1 MILGKIAFYT
11 NSFEMPF
18 LSTVFLL
25 MLIIEYF
32 SKERMELSENKMFN
46 RILIL
51 AFLQAAFDMLIQM
64 ICATH
69 TITEISTT
77 LYDLINIF
85 HKIFAMMYIV
95 IAGSH
100 LTYILMI
107 SYEKVRKNIKQIN
120 TFFTVIYIL
129 LGIVEFLFTN
139 SEVIAQQG
147 NYYTIRGWTIHV
159 AFIFTFLTSTIS
171 LIVGFNKLK
180 AKDKRYFSVILNV
193 IAYFTCTTLVLTIP
207 GMQLYSTYLAFI
219 CYVMYFTIENPDIHM
234 IEQINLAKEQAEQ
247 ASKAKTEFLSNM
259 SHEIRTPLN
268 AIVGLSEDI
277 GTFEQELPEQVKEDS
292 KDIIAASHTLL
303 EIVGN
308 VLDISKIESSKMEIV
323 ESPYNFKEEIIFSDY
338 ILLT

>member
-1 MILGKIAFYT
+1 
-11 NSFEMPF
+11 
-18 LSTVFLL
+18 
-25 MLIIEYF
+25 
-32 SKERMELSENKMFN
+32 MELSENKMFN

-147 NYYTIRGWTIHV
+147 NYYTIRGM
-159 AFIFTFLTSTIS
+159 
-171 LIVGFNKLK
+171 
-180 AKDKRYFSVILNV
+180 D
-193 IAYFTCTTLVLTIP
+193 
-207 GMQLYSTYLAFI
+207 YSCCVYYLHF
-219 CYVMYFTIENPDIHM
+219 
-234 IEQINLAKEQAEQ
+234 
-247 ASKAKTEFLSNM
+247 
-259 SHEIRTPLN
+259 
-268 AIVGLSEDI
+268 
-277 GTFEQELPEQVKEDS
+277 
-292 KDIIAASHTLL
+292 
-303 EIVGN
+303 
-308 VLDISKIESSKMEIV
+308 
-323 ESPYNFKEEIIFSDY
+323 
-338 ILLT
+338 